1 MSTAGRPLLAA
12 TGSTGDDYRSGAG
25 GSPSGPN
32 QPAGPSRPK
41 RTLIESACQACR
53 RRKSKCNGL
62 RPVCS
67 KCESLGSECL
77 YETEEGESRWAALR
91 RRNVQLEREREL
103 LGESLEWMRDCPEVE
118 ALAVLERVRTTQFD
132 KSTAP
137 DTLIEVVQSFRRGRP
152 HAPTMTQQAPYS
164 QSEQRLPPINVLLA
178 GDTHSAV
185 SRMTTAHVTQSFS
198 IDIEQEQSILMTDM
212 TAMSAGRNR
221 VRLET
226 LEPSLRREMYAA
238 SRTPTLSSEESS
250 GTPGLGT
257 AGTATLKRED
267 SSAGALDHPMTGIS
281 GHMGMPPQY
290 DSEESL
296 RRSGSYNLPR
306 RVGY

>member
-12 TGSTGDDYRSGAG
+12 TGSTGDDYRSSAG
-25 GSPSGPN
+25 GSPSGPH

-53 RRKSKCNGL
+53 RRKSKCNGA

-103 LGESLEWMRDCPEVE
+103 LGESLEWIRGCPDAE
-118 ALAVLERVRTTQFD
+118 ALTVLERVRATQFD
-132 KSTAP
+132 KSTAL
-137 DTLIEVVQSFRRGRP
+137 DTFLDVVQTHRRGRLP
-152 HAPTMTQQAPYS
+152 GPAMTHQAPYA
-164 QSEQRLPPINVLLA
+164 QSGQRLPPITVLLA
-178 GDTHSAV
+178 GDTQGLV
-185 SRMTTAHVTQSFS
+185 PRMTTAPGTQQTS
-198 IDIEQEQSILMTDM
+198 IDIEQGQSILMTD
-212 TAMSAGRNR
+212 TTVMSAGRNR

-226 LEPSLRREMYAA
+226 LEPSLRRDMYAA
-238 SRTPTLSSEESS
+238 STATTLSSEESS
-250 GTPGLGT
+250 GSSGFGN
-257 AGTATLKRED
+257 AGTATLKREG
-267 SSAGALDHPMTGIS
+267 SSAGALDHLMTGVS
-281 GHMGMPPQY
+281 GQLGMPPQY

-306 RVGY
+306 RGGY